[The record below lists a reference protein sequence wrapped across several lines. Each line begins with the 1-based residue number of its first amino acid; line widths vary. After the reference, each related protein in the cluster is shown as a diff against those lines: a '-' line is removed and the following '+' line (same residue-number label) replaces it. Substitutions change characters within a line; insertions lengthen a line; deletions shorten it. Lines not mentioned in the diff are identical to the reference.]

1 MITVGMT
8 EGLPDDVERELA
20 ALERASMAVGAG
32 VASAV
37 VADGSPSRDRLV
49 RIAAM
54 IRDAE
59 LATPVLSGRHRRA
72 HEVRLIPLA
81 PRRNRARRR
90 TETVVELAS

>member
-1 MITVGMT
+1 MITGGMT
-8 EGLPDDVERELA
+8 EVLPEVVERELA
-20 ALERASMAVGAG
+20 DLERVSTAAG

-37 VADGSPSRDRLV
+37 AADGSPSRDRLG

-59 LATPVLSGRHRRA
+59 LATPVVSARHRRA
-72 HEVRLIPLA
+72 QDVRLIPLA

-90 TETVVELAS
+90 AETTVVELAC